1 MGGDDEEDNKIK
13 MVKVL
18 ARAASDQDFY
28 QKLRTDTTKTLN
40 DEGIQG
46 EEFYIPDEKALKA
59 VLRILEA
66 LGGIIY
72 KRS

>member
-1 MGGDDEEDNKIK
+1 MGADYEKENKIK

-28 QKLRTDTTKTLN
+28 QKLLTDTTKTLN

-46 EEFYIPDEKALKA
+46 TEFLVSDEKVLKT
-59 VLRILEA
+59 LILILEL
-66 LGGIIY
+66 LGGIAE
-72 KRS
+72 KRH